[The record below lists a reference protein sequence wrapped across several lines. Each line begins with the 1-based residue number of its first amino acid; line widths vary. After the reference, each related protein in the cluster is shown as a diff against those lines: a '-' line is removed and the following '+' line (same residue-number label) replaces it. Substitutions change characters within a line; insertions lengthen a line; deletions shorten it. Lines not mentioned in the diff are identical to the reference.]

1 MASNMMMDFLV
12 RRFIKDYENVE
23 NAKVRT
29 AYGMLAGIT
38 GICCNLLLFG
48 GKLFAGLV
56 VNSISVMADAFNNL
70 SDAGSSFISLIGF
83 VFSGKKPDLDHPF
96 GHGRIEYL
104 AGLGVSFLILLMGV
118 ELAKNSVQKI
128 LHPVSVQI
136 STLSI
141 AVLSASILVKL
152 YMAYYNHAIGKKI
165 RSATMAATAT
175 DSLSDAAATT
185 VVLLAMLFLAV
196 TGINIDGYCGIL
208 VAVFILAAGIG
219 AAKETVSPLL
229 GQAPDPEFVKEIK
242 ELVMQHEE
250 VLGIH
255 DMAVHDYG
263 PGRVMV
269 SLHAEVS
276 GDGNIYELHD
286 LIDQIERELK
296 EKLHCETVIHMDPI
310 DVGNEKTV
318 EMKEERVKL
327 VKAIDERLTIHDF
340 RMVTGT
346 THHNMIFDVV
356 IPADFKLSQEELKD
370 IIQKKVWEKWPDY
383 YVVIDVDTAYVY

>member
-1 MASNMMMDFLV
+1 MTEFLV
-12 RRFIKDYENVE
+12 KRFVKNYDKMEE
-23 NAKVRT
+23 ASVRT
-29 AYGMLAGIT
+29 AYGAMASMVGIGCNVILFLAKLCIGI
-38 GICCNLLLFG
+38 L
-48 GKLFAGLV
+48 

-286 LIDQIERELK
+286 LIDRIERELK

-318 EMKEERVKL
+318 EMKEEMVKL

>member
-1 MASNMMMDFLV
+1 MITCLAKFWIRESDSEEKKRRVYGTLGAVVGIFLNICL
-12 RRFIKDYENVE
+12 FTGKY
-23 NAKVRT
+23 
-29 AYGMLAGIT
+29 LAGFFS
-38 GICCNLLLFG
+38 G
-48 GKLFAGLV
+48 
-56 VNSISVMADAFNNL
+56 SIAIMADAFNNL

-165 RSATMAATAT
+165 RSATIAATAT

-286 LIDQIERELK
+286 LIDRIERELK

-318 EMKEERVKL
+318 EMKEEMVKL

-340 RMVTGT
+340 RMVIGM

>member
-1 MASNMMMDFLV
+1 MITCLAKFWIRESDSEEKKRRVYGTLGAVVGIFLNICL
-12 RRFIKDYENVE
+12 FTGKY
-23 NAKVRT
+23 
-29 AYGMLAGIT
+29 LAGFFS
-38 GICCNLLLFG
+38 G
-48 GKLFAGLV
+48 
-56 VNSISVMADAFNNL
+56 SIAIMADAFNNL

-136 STLSI
+136 SMLSI

-286 LIDQIERELK
+286 LIDRIERELK

-310 DVGNEKTV
+310 DVGNVKTV
-318 EMKEERVKL
+318 EMKEEMVKI

>member
-1 MASNMMMDFLV
+1 MITCLAKFWIRESDSEEKKRRVYGTLGAVVGIFLNICL
-12 RRFIKDYENVE
+12 FTGKY
-23 NAKVRT
+23 
-29 AYGMLAGIT
+29 LAGFFS
-38 GICCNLLLFG
+38 G
-48 GKLFAGLV
+48 
-56 VNSISVMADAFNNL
+56 SIAIMADAFNNL

-208 VAVFILAAGIG
+208 VAVFILAPGIG

-286 LIDQIERELK
+286 LIDRIERELK

-310 DVGNEKTV
+310 DVGNVKTV
-318 EMKEERVKL
+318 EMKEEMVKL

>member
-1 MASNMMMDFLV
+1 MITCLAKFWIRESDSEEKKRRVYGTLGAVVGIFLNICLFV
-12 RRFIKDYENVE
+12 GKY
-23 NAKVRT
+23 
-29 AYGMLAGIT
+29 LAGFLS
-38 GICCNLLLFG
+38 G
-48 GKLFAGLV
+48 
-56 VNSISVMADAFNNL
+56 SIAIMADAFNNL

-242 ELVMQHEE
+242 ELVMQLEE

-296 EKLHCETVIHMDPI
+296 EKLHCETVLHMDPI

-318 EMKEERVKL
+318 EMKEEMVKL

>member
-1 MASNMMMDFLV
+1 MITCLAKFWIRESDSEEKKRRVYGTLGAVVGIFL
-12 RRFIKDYENVE
+12 N
-23 NAKVRT
+23 
-29 AYGMLAGIT
+29 
-38 GICCNLLLFG
+38 IC
-48 GKLFAGLV
+48 LFAGKYLAGFLSG
-56 VNSISVMADAFNNL
+56 SIAIMADAFNNL

-250 VLGIH
+250 MLGIH

-286 LIDQIERELK
+286 LIDRIERELK

-310 DVGNEKTV
+310 DVGNVKTV
-318 EMKEERVKL
+318 EMKEEMVKL

-370 IIQKKVWEKWPDY
+370 IIQKKVWEKWSDY

>member
-1 MASNMMMDFLV
+1 MITCLAKFWIRESDSEEKKRRVYGTLGAVVGIFLNICL
-12 RRFIKDYENVE
+12 FTGKY
-23 NAKVRT
+23 
-29 AYGMLAGIT
+29 LAGFLS
-38 GICCNLLLFG
+38 G
-48 GKLFAGLV
+48 
-56 VNSISVMADAFNNL
+56 SIAIMADAFNNL

-229 GQAPDPEFVKEIK
+229 GQAPNPEFVKEIK

-286 LIDQIERELK
+286 LIDRIERELK

-318 EMKEERVKL
+318 EMKEEMVKL

>member
-1 MASNMMMDFLV
+1 MITCLAKFWIRESDSEEKKRRVYGTLGAVVGIFLNICL
-12 RRFIKDYENVE
+12 FTGKY
-23 NAKVRT
+23 
-29 AYGMLAGIT
+29 LAGFLS
-38 GICCNLLLFG
+38 G
-48 GKLFAGLV
+48 
-56 VNSISVMADAFNNL
+56 SIAIMADAFNNL

-104 AGLGVSFLILLMGV
+104 AGLGVSFLILLMGE

-136 STLSI
+136 SMLSI

-286 LIDQIERELK
+286 LIDRIERELK

-310 DVGNEKTV
+310 DVGNVKTV
-318 EMKEERVKL
+318 EMKEEMVKL

>member
-1 MASNMMMDFLV
+1 MITCLAKFWIRESDSEEKKRRVYGTLGAVVGIFLNICL
-12 RRFIKDYENVE
+12 FTGKY
-23 NAKVRT
+23 
-29 AYGMLAGIT
+29 LAGFLS
-38 GICCNLLLFG
+38 G
-48 GKLFAGLV
+48 
-56 VNSISVMADAFNNL
+56 SIAIMADAFNNL

-165 RSATMAATAT
+165 RSATIAATAT

-286 LIDQIERELK
+286 LIDRIERELK

-318 EMKEERVKL
+318 EMKEEMVKL

-340 RMVTGT
+340 RMVIGM

>member
-1 MASNMMMDFLV
+1 MITCLAKFWIRESDSEEKKRRVYGTLGAVVGIFL
-12 RRFIKDYENVE
+12 N
-23 NAKVRT
+23 
-29 AYGMLAGIT
+29 
-38 GICCNLLLFG
+38 IC
-48 GKLFAGLV
+48 LFAGKYLAGFLSG
-56 VNSISVMADAFNNL
+56 SIAIMADAFNNL

-286 LIDQIERELK
+286 LIDRIERELK

-310 DVGNEKTV
+310 DVGNVKTV
-318 EMKEERVKL
+318 EMKEEMVKL

>member
-1 MASNMMMDFLV
+1 MITCLAKFWIRESDSEEKKRRVYGTLGAVVGIFL
-12 RRFIKDYENVE
+12 N
-23 NAKVRT
+23 
-29 AYGMLAGIT
+29 
-38 GICCNLLLFG
+38 IC
-48 GKLFAGLV
+48 LFAGKYLAGFLSG
-56 VNSISVMADAFNNL
+56 SIAIMADAFNNL

-118 ELAKNSVQKI
+118 ELANNSVQKI

-318 EMKEERVKL
+318 EMKEEMVKL

>member
-1 MASNMMMDFLV
+1 MITCLAKFWIRESDSEEKKRRVYGTLGAVVGIFLNICL
-12 RRFIKDYENVE
+12 FTGKY
-23 NAKVRT
+23 
-29 AYGMLAGIT
+29 LAGFLS
-38 GICCNLLLFG
+38 G
-48 GKLFAGLV
+48 
-56 VNSISVMADAFNNL
+56 SIAIMADAFNNL

-175 DSLSDAAATT
+175 DSLSDAVATT

-286 LIDQIERELK
+286 LIDRIERELK

-318 EMKEERVKL
+318 EMKEEMVKL

>member
-1 MASNMMMDFLV
+1 MITCLAKFWIRESDSEEKKRRVYGTLGAVVGIFLNICLFV
-12 RRFIKDYENVE
+12 GKY
-23 NAKVRT
+23 
-29 AYGMLAGIT
+29 LAGFLS
-38 GICCNLLLFG
+38 G
-48 GKLFAGLV
+48 
-56 VNSISVMADAFNNL
+56 SIAIMADAFNNL

-229 GQAPDPEFVKEIK
+229 GQAPDPEIVKEIK

-318 EMKEERVKL
+318 EMKEEMVKL

>member
-1 MASNMMMDFLV
+1 MITCLAKFWIRESDSEEKKRRVYGTLGAVVGIFLNICL
-12 RRFIKDYENVE
+12 FTGKY
-23 NAKVRT
+23 
-29 AYGMLAGIT
+29 LAGFFS
-38 GICCNLLLFG
+38 G
-48 GKLFAGLV
+48 
-56 VNSISVMADAFNNL
+56 SIAIMADAFNNL

-175 DSLSDAAATT
+175 DSLSDATATT

-286 LIDQIERELK
+286 LIDRIERELK

-318 EMKEERVKL
+318 EMKEEMVKL

>member
-1 MASNMMMDFLV
+1 MITCLAKFWIRESDSEEKKRRVYGTLGAVVGIFLNICL
-12 RRFIKDYENVE
+12 FTGKY
-23 NAKVRT
+23 
-29 AYGMLAGIT
+29 LAGFLS
-38 GICCNLLLFG
+38 G
-48 GKLFAGLV
+48 
-56 VNSISVMADAFNNL
+56 SIAIMADAFNNL

-128 LHPVSVQI
+128 LHPVGVQI

-286 LIDQIERELK
+286 LIDRIERELK

-310 DVGNEKTV
+310 DVGNVKTV
-318 EMKEERVKL
+318 EMKEEMVKL
-327 VKAIDERLTIHDF
+327 VKTIDERLTIHDF

>member
-1 MASNMMMDFLV
+1 MITCLAKFWIRESDSEEKKRRVYGTLGAVVGIFL
-12 RRFIKDYENVE
+12 N
-23 NAKVRT
+23 
-29 AYGMLAGIT
+29 
-38 GICCNLLLFG
+38 IC
-48 GKLFAGLV
+48 LFAGKYLAGFLSG
-56 VNSISVMADAFNNL
+56 SIAIMADAFNNL

-185 VVLLAMLFLAV
+185 VVLLAMLFSAV

-286 LIDQIERELK
+286 LIDRIERELK

-310 DVGNEKTV
+310 DVGNVKTV
-318 EMKEERVKL
+318 EMKEEMVKL

>member
-1 MASNMMMDFLV
+1 MITCLAKFWIRESDSEEKKRRIYGTLGAVVGIFLNICL
-12 RRFIKDYENVE
+12 FTGKY
-23 NAKVRT
+23 
-29 AYGMLAGIT
+29 LAGFFS
-38 GICCNLLLFG
+38 G
-48 GKLFAGLV
+48 
-56 VNSISVMADAFNNL
+56 SIAIMADAFNNL

-286 LIDQIERELK
+286 LIDRIERELK

-310 DVGNEKTV
+310 DVGNVKTV
-318 EMKEERVKL
+318 EMKEEMVKL

>member
-1 MASNMMMDFLV
+1 MITCLAKFWIRESDSEEKKRRVYGTLGAVVGIFLNICL
-12 RRFIKDYENVE
+12 FTGKY
-23 NAKVRT
+23 
-29 AYGMLAGIT
+29 LAGFLS
-38 GICCNLLLFG
+38 G
-48 GKLFAGLV
+48 
-56 VNSISVMADAFNNL
+56 SIAIMADAFNNL

-286 LIDQIERELK
+286 LIDRIERELK

-318 EMKEERVKL
+318 EMKEEMVKL

-383 YVVIDVDTAYVY
+383 YVVIDIDTAYVY

>member
-1 MASNMMMDFLV
+1 MITCLAKFWIRESDSEEKKRRVYGTLGAVVGIFLNICL
-12 RRFIKDYENVE
+12 FTGKY
-23 NAKVRT
+23 
-29 AYGMLAGIT
+29 LAGFLS
-38 GICCNLLLFG
+38 G
-48 GKLFAGLV
+48 
-56 VNSISVMADAFNNL
+56 SIAIMADAFNNL

-229 GQAPDPEFVKEIK
+229 GQAPGPEFVKEIK

-286 LIDQIERELK
+286 LIDRIVRELK
-296 EKLHCETVIHMDPI
+296 ENLHCETVIHMDPI

-318 EMKEERVKL
+318 EMKEEMVKL

>member
-1 MASNMMMDFLV
+1 MITCLAKFWIRESDSEEKKRRVYGTLGAVVGIFLNICL
-12 RRFIKDYENVE
+12 FTGKY
-23 NAKVRT
+23 
-29 AYGMLAGIT
+29 LAGFLS
-38 GICCNLLLFG
+38 G
-48 GKLFAGLV
+48 
-56 VNSISVMADAFNNL
+56 SIAIMADAFNNL

-286 LIDQIERELK
+286 LIDRIERELK

-310 DVGNEKTV
+310 DVGNVKTV
-318 EMKEERVKL
+318 EMKEEMVKL
-327 VKAIDERLTIHDF
+327 VKAIDEQLTIHDF

>member
-1 MASNMMMDFLV
+1 MITCLAKFWIRESDSEEKKRRVYGTLGAVVGIFL
-12 RRFIKDYENVE
+12 N
-23 NAKVRT
+23 
-29 AYGMLAGIT
+29 
-38 GICCNLLLFG
+38 IC
-48 GKLFAGLV
+48 LFAGKYLAGFLSG
-56 VNSISVMADAFNNL
+56 SIAIMADAFNNL

-286 LIDQIERELK
+286 LIDRIERELK

-318 EMKEERVKL
+318 EMKEEMVKL

-356 IPADFKLSQEELKD
+356 IPADFKLSQEEFKD

>member
-1 MASNMMMDFLV
+1 MITCLAKFWISESDSEEKKRRVYGTLGAVVGIFLNICL
-12 RRFIKDYENVE
+12 FTGKY
-23 NAKVRT
+23 
-29 AYGMLAGIT
+29 LAGFFS
-38 GICCNLLLFG
+38 G
-48 GKLFAGLV
+48 
-56 VNSISVMADAFNNL
+56 SIAIMADAFNNL

-104 AGLGVSFLILLMGV
+104 AGLGVSFLILLMGA

-175 DSLSDAAATT
+175 DSLSDAVATT

-286 LIDQIERELK
+286 LIDRIERELK

-318 EMKEERVKL
+318 EMKEEMVKL

>member
-1 MASNMMMDFLV
+1 MIMCLAKFWIRESDSEEKKRRVYGTLGAVVGIFL
-12 RRFIKDYENVE
+12 N
-23 NAKVRT
+23 
-29 AYGMLAGIT
+29 
-38 GICCNLLLFG
+38 IC
-48 GKLFAGLV
+48 LFAGKYLAGFLSG
-56 VNSISVMADAFNNL
+56 SIAIMADAFNNL

-286 LIDQIERELK
+286 LIDRIERELK

-310 DVGNEKTV
+310 DVGNVKTV
-318 EMKEERVKL
+318 EMKEEMVKL

>member
-1 MASNMMMDFLV
+1 MITCLAKFWIRESDSEEKKRRVYGTLGAVVGIFL
-12 RRFIKDYENVE
+12 N
-23 NAKVRT
+23 
-29 AYGMLAGIT
+29 
-38 GICCNLLLFG
+38 IC
-48 GKLFAGLV
+48 LFAGKYLAGFLSG
-56 VNSISVMADAFNNL
+56 SIAIMADAFNNL

-286 LIDQIERELK
+286 LIDRIERELK

-310 DVGNEKTV
+310 DVGNVKTV
-318 EMKEERVKL
+318 EMKEEMVKL

-340 RMVTGT
+340 HMVTGT

>member
-1 MASNMMMDFLV
+1 MITCLAKFWIRESDSEEKKRRVYGTLGAVVGIFLNICL
-12 RRFIKDYENVE
+12 FTGKY
-23 NAKVRT
+23 
-29 AYGMLAGIT
+29 LAGFFS
-38 GICCNLLLFG
+38 G
-48 GKLFAGLV
+48 
-56 VNSISVMADAFNNL
+56 SIAIMADAFNNL

-175 DSLSDAAATT
+175 DSLSDAVATT

-196 TGINIDGYCGIL
+196 TRINIDGYCGIL

-286 LIDQIERELK
+286 LIDRIERELK

-318 EMKEERVKL
+318 EMKEEMVKL

-356 IPADFKLSQEELKD
+356 IPADFKLPQEELKD

>member
-1 MASNMMMDFLV
+1 MITCLAKFWIRESDSEEKKRRVYGTLGAVVGIFLNICL
-12 RRFIKDYENVE
+12 FTGKY
-23 NAKVRT
+23 
-29 AYGMLAGIT
+29 LAGFLS
-38 GICCNLLLFG
+38 G
-48 GKLFAGLV
+48 
-56 VNSISVMADAFNNL
+56 SIAIMADAFNNL

-175 DSLSDAAATT
+175 DSLSDAVATT

-263 PGRVMV
+263 PGRVLV

-286 LIDQIERELK
+286 LIDRIERELK

-318 EMKEERVKL
+318 EMKEEMVKL

-340 RMVTGT
+340 RMVTGM

>member
-1 MASNMMMDFLV
+1 MITCLAKFWIRESDSEEKKRRVYGTLGAVVGIFLNICL
-12 RRFIKDYENVE
+12 FTGKY
-23 NAKVRT
+23 
-29 AYGMLAGIT
+29 LAGFFS
-38 GICCNLLLFG
+38 G
-48 GKLFAGLV
+48 
-56 VNSISVMADAFNNL
+56 SIAIMADAFNNL

-165 RSATMAATAT
+165 RSATIAATAT

-286 LIDQIERELK
+286 LIDRIERELK

-318 EMKEERVKL
+318 EMMEEMVKL

-340 RMVTGT
+340 RMVIGM

>member
-1 MASNMMMDFLV
+1 MITCLAKFWIRESDSEEKKRRVYGTLGAVVGIFLNICL
-12 RRFIKDYENVE
+12 FTGKY
-23 NAKVRT
+23 
-29 AYGMLAGIT
+29 LAGFFS
-38 GICCNLLLFG
+38 G
-48 GKLFAGLV
+48 
-56 VNSISVMADAFNNL
+56 SIAIMADAFNNL

-104 AGLGVSFLILLMGV
+104 AGLGVSFLILLLGV

-286 LIDQIERELK
+286 LIDRIERELK

-310 DVGNEKTV
+310 DVGNVKTV
-318 EMKEERVKL
+318 EMKEEMVKL

-370 IIQKKVWEKWPDY
+370 IIQMKVWEKWPDY

>member
-1 MASNMMMDFLV
+1 MITCLAKFWIRESDSEEKKRRVYGTLGAVVGIFL
-12 RRFIKDYENVE
+12 N
-23 NAKVRT
+23 
-29 AYGMLAGIT
+29 
-38 GICCNLLLFG
+38 IC
-48 GKLFAGLV
+48 LFAGKYLAGFLSG
-56 VNSISVMADAFNNL
+56 SIAIMADAFNNL

-318 EMKEERVKL
+318 EMKEEMVKL

-383 YVVIDVDTAYVY
+383 YVVIDVDTSYVY

>member
-1 MASNMMMDFLV
+1 MITCLAKFWIRESDSEEKKRRVYGTLGAVVGIFLNICL
-12 RRFIKDYENVE
+12 FTGKY
-23 NAKVRT
+23 
-29 AYGMLAGIT
+29 LAGFLS
-38 GICCNLLLFG
+38 G
-48 GKLFAGLV
+48 
-56 VNSISVMADAFNNL
+56 SIAIMADAFNNL

-128 LHPVSVQI
+128 LHPISVQI

-286 LIDQIERELK
+286 LIDRIERELK

-318 EMKEERVKL
+318 EMKEEMVKL

>member
-1 MASNMMMDFLV
+1 MITCLAKFWIRESDSEEKKRRVYGTLGAVVGIFLNICL
-12 RRFIKDYENVE
+12 FTGKY
-23 NAKVRT
+23 
-29 AYGMLAGIT
+29 LAGFFS
-38 GICCNLLLFG
+38 G
-48 GKLFAGLV
+48 
-56 VNSISVMADAFNNL
+56 SIAIMADAFNNL

-286 LIDQIERELK
+286 LIDRIERELK

-318 EMKEERVKL
+318 EMKEEMVKL

>member
-1 MASNMMMDFLV
+1 MITCLAKLWIRESDSEEKKRRVYGTLGAVVGIFLNICL
-12 RRFIKDYENVE
+12 FTGKY
-23 NAKVRT
+23 
-29 AYGMLAGIT
+29 LAGFLS
-38 GICCNLLLFG
+38 G
-48 GKLFAGLV
+48 
-56 VNSISVMADAFNNL
+56 SIAIMADAFNNL

-185 VVLLAMLFLAV
+185 VVLLAMLFLSV

-286 LIDQIERELK
+286 LIDRIERELK

-310 DVGNEKTV
+310 DVGNEKTI
-318 EMKEERVKL
+318 EMKEEMVKL

>member
-1 MASNMMMDFLV
+1 MITCLAKFWIRESDSEEKKRRVYGTLGAVVGIFLNICL
-12 RRFIKDYENVE
+12 FTGKY
-23 NAKVRT
+23 
-29 AYGMLAGIT
+29 LAGFFS
-38 GICCNLLLFG
+38 G
-48 GKLFAGLV
+48 
-56 VNSISVMADAFNNL
+56 SIAIMADAFNNL

-175 DSLSDAAATT
+175 DSLSDAVATT

-286 LIDQIERELK
+286 LIDRIERELK

-318 EMKEERVKL
+318 EMKEEMVKL

-356 IPADFKLSQEELKD
+356 IPADFKLPQEELKD

>member
-1 MASNMMMDFLV
+1 MITCLAKFWIRESDSEEKKRRVYGTLGAVVGIFL
-12 RRFIKDYENVE
+12 N
-23 NAKVRT
+23 
-29 AYGMLAGIT
+29 
-38 GICCNLLLFG
+38 IC
-48 GKLFAGLV
+48 LFAGKYLAGFLSG
-56 VNSISVMADAFNNL
+56 SIAIMADAFNNL

-219 AAKETVSPLL
+219 AVKETVSPLL

-286 LIDQIERELK
+286 LIDRIERELK

-310 DVGNEKTV
+310 DVGNVKTV
-318 EMKEERVKL
+318 EMKEEMVKL

>member
-1 MASNMMMDFLV
+1 MITCLAKFWIRESDSEEKKRRVYGTLGAVVGIFLNICLFV
-12 RRFIKDYENVE
+12 GKY
-23 NAKVRT
+23 
-29 AYGMLAGIT
+29 LAGFLS
-38 GICCNLLLFG
+38 G
-48 GKLFAGLV
+48 
-56 VNSISVMADAFNNL
+56 SIAIMADAFNNL

-255 DMAVHDYG
+255 DMAVHDCG

-318 EMKEERVKL
+318 EMKEEMVKL

>member
-1 MASNMMMDFLV
+1 MITCLAKFWIRESDSEEKKRRVYGTLGAVVGIFLNICL
-12 RRFIKDYENVE
+12 FTGKY
-23 NAKVRT
+23 
-29 AYGMLAGIT
+29 LAGFFS
-38 GICCNLLLFG
+38 G
-48 GKLFAGLV
+48 
-56 VNSISVMADAFNNL
+56 SIAIMADAFNNL

-229 GQAPDPEFVKEIK
+229 GQAPDQEFVKEIK

-286 LIDQIERELK
+286 LIDRIERELK

-310 DVGNEKTV
+310 DVGNVKTV
-318 EMKEERVKL
+318 EMKEEMVKL